1 MRVKKIKV
9 FKGELWN
16 ITIYAYLITVVL
28 YALLS
33 LFELGREVEYTYT
46 WAVWI
51 LDNLKFIIMTVLWF
65 YYGYTEEGRF
75 KDEQHK

>member
-1 MRVKKIKV
+1 LRFKKVKV
-9 FKGELWN
+9 FKSELWN

-51 LDNLKFIIMTVLWF
+51 LDNLRFIIMTVLWF
-65 YYGYTEEGRF
+65 YYGYYERERF
-75 KDEQHK
+75 SNE

>member
-46 WAVWI
+46 WTAWF
-51 LDNLKFIIMTVLWF
+51 LDNLRFIIMTVLWF
-65 YYGYTEEGRF
+65 YYGYTEEDRF